1 MMQPVTMKQLLEAGV
16 HFGHQKR
23 RWNPKMKKYIY
34 TDRNDIYIV
43 DLKKTLKLLR
53 EACVTVREIVA
64 AGGRG
69 MFVGTKKQAAEAI
82 QHWAEQSG
90 QYYINYRWLGGMMT
104 NWQTVSKRVRRL
116 QELEAMF
123 ETGDNEKYSKKE
135 QAMYMRELN
144 SLKRSLDGVKGMREL
159 PAFLFV
165 IDPEKEDI
173 AVAEANKLK
182 IPVIAVVDT
191 NCDPDPVDHVIPGN
205 DDAIRAINLVCQK
218 IAESCIDGMI
228 QRVDAGLEPPS
239 FLPESIRQQVM
250 GTVVE
255 HEEVPE
261 TEKPEVVVEQEAA
274 PQSAPAQE
282 QTEEA
287 PSAPPQV
294 EPPTV

>member
-43 DLKKTLKLLR
+43 DLKKTLKLMR
-53 EACVTVREIVA
+53 EACVIVRDMIAE
-64 AGGRG
+64 GGRG
-69 MFVGTKKQAAEAI
+69 MFVGTKKQASEAI

-90 QYYINYRWLGGMMT
+90 QYYVNYRWLGGMMT

-116 QELEAMF
+116 QELEEMF
-123 ETGDNEKYSKKE
+123 ESGDAEKYSKKE
-135 QAMYMRELN
+135 QSMYMRELT

-159 PAFLFV
+159 PKFLFI
-165 IDPEKEDI
+165 IDPDQENI

-191 NCDPDPVDHVIPGN
+191 NCDPDPIDHVIPGN

-239 FLPESIRQQVM
+239 ILPEAIRQQVM
-250 GTVVE
+250 GTVTE
-255 HEEVPE
+255 HEEAPE
-261 TEKPEVVVEQEAA
+261 TEKPEVVVEQESAPEAAA
-274 PQSAPAQE
+274 PEAPA
-282 QTEEA
+282 A
-287 PSAPPQV
+287 PAPPQV

>member
-43 DLKKTLKLLR
+43 DLKKTLKLMR
-53 EACVTVREIVA
+53 EACVIVRDMIAE
-64 AGGRG
+64 GGRG
-69 MFVGTKKQAAEAI
+69 MFVGTKKQASEAI

-90 QYYINYRWLGGMMT
+90 QYYVNYRWLGGMMT

-116 QELEAMF
+116 QELEEMF
-123 ETGDNEKYSKKE
+123 ESGEAEKYSKKE
-135 QAMYMRELN
+135 QSMYMRELT

-159 PAFLFV
+159 PKFLFV
-165 IDPEKEDI
+165 IDPDEEDI

-191 NCDPDPVDHVIPGN
+191 NCDPDPIDHVIPGN

-239 FLPESIRQQVM
+239 ILPEAIRQQVM
-250 GTVVE
+250 GTVAE
-255 HEEVPE
+255 HEEAPA
-261 TEKPEVVVEQEAA
+261 TEAPEVVVEQESAPEPAAEPEAPAA
-274 PQSAPAQE
+274 P
-282 QTEEA
+282 
-287 PSAPPQV
+287 APPQV